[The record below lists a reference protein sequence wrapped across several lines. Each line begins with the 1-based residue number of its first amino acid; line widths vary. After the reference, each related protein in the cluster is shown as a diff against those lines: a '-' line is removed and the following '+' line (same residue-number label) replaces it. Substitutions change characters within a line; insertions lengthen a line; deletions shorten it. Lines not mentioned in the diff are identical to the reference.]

1 MAVALLRTINLSKFF
16 YGLKAVNRVSLEAQ
30 KNRITLVIGPNGS
43 GKSTLINTISG
54 FYKPDGG
61 KVILDR
67 QDITNRSPH
76 EIYGLGLIRTFQI
89 PQPLKRLTVLENLM
103 MADESPGE
111 GIIGSMGS
119 SWLKKEKA
127 LSERAFR
134 FLEFL
139 KLDHLW
145 DMESY
150 KLSGGQLKLLEL
162 GRALMRNAK
171 LIIMDEPVAGVNPN
185 LAHSILKRLVELRN
199 RGVSLLLIEHRL
211 DIILKYVDYI
221 YVMAAGKLIAEGH
234 EEEIL
239 NNPEVVEVY
248 LSASRQES

>member
-1 MAVALLRTINLSKFF
+1 M
-16 YGLKAVNRVSLEAQ
+16 
-30 KNRITLVIGPNGS
+30 
-43 GKSTLINTISG
+43 
-54 FYKPDGG
+54 
-61 KVILDR
+61 
-67 QDITNRSPH
+67 
-76 EIYGLGLIRTFQI
+76 
-89 PQPLKRLTVLENLM
+89 LTVLENLM

-111 GIIGSMGS
+111 GIIGSLGT
-119 SWLKKEKA
+119 SWFKNEKELSEKA
-127 LSERAFR
+127 FQ

-171 LIIMDEPVAGVNPN
+171 LIIMDEPVAGINPN
-185 LAHSILKRLVELRN
+185 LAHSILKRLVELRK
-199 RGVSLLLIEHRL
+199 RGISFLLVEHRL
-211 DIILKYVDYI
+211 DIILKYVDYV
-221 YVMAAGKLIAEGH
+221 YVMAAGKLIAEGQ